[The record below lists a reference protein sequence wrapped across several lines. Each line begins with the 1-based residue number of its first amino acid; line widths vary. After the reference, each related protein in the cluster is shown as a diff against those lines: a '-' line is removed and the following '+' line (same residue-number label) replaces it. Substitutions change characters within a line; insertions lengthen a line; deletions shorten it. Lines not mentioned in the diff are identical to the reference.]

1 MKKKRVLKR
10 WVCDLLVI
18 NTAFIICVL
27 MGEFES
33 LMSQGI
39 FTLVLGFCACM
50 NVKIIKKWGYME
62 RFVD

>member
-10 WVCDLLVI
+10 WVCDLIII

-27 MGEFES
+27 TGEFAS
-33 LMSQGI
+33 LGLQGI
-39 FTLVLGFCACM
+39 FTLLGLIIVHI

-62 RFVD
+62 RFAD